1 MKTLIVY
8 ASTHGT
14 TEKVAHSIARSMNN
28 GHVET
33 INLKKESPFDLS
45 VFDRVIVGGSIHA
58 GQLQGR
64 VKQFCEKNMLQL
76 LEKPLGLFLCC
87 MNEPEYQA
95 QFERVFPEL
104 LRKHASSSKIM
115 GGEFLF
121 DKMNFFQRLIVRKIS
136 GINESLSRIDQNAIE
151 EFVQEMNQLR
161 GENLKMKNEK

>member
-14 TEKVAHSIARSMNN
+14 TEKVAHSIARSLEN
-28 GHVET
+28 GHVDV
-33 INLKKESPFDLS
+33 INLKKDNPFDLS
-45 VFDRVIVGGSIHA
+45 VFDHVIVGGSIHA

-104 LRKHASSSKIM
+104 LRKHATSSKIM
-115 GGEFLF
+115 GGEYLF

-151 EFVQEMNQLR
+151 EFVQEMNLV
-161 GENLKMKNEK
+161 KEKK

>member
-28 GHVET
+28 GHVEV
-33 INLKKESPFDLS
+33 INLKKDNPFDLS
-45 VFDRVIVGGSIHA
+45 VYDRVIVGGSIHA

-95 QFERVFPEL
+95 QFERAFPEL

-121 DKMNFFQRLIVRKIS
+121 DKMNFFQRLVVKKIS
-136 GINESLSRIDQNAIE
+136 GISESVSRIDEKAVV
-151 EFVQEMNQLR
+151 EFVKEMNI
-161 GENLKMKNEK
+161 